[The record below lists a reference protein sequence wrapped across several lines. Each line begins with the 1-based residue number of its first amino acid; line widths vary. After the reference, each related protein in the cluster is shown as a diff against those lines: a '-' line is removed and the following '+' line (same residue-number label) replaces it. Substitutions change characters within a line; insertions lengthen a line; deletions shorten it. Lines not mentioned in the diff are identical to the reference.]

1 MSQGLASL
9 PRIVFGSATAAQTVL
24 ATQDAAIR
32 APLSTTRRIGFLAL
46 TAHESVTP
54 LALQV
59 TRTITSRRAES
70 VLAVDV
76 TADGGL
82 ARALEIAESS
92 PNETRA
98 GARTSVEAVTGLED
112 RRGIVGL
119 RPPAVAD
126 DPVSAWLSE
135 AAPIARFFEVAVTDF
150 GAHHPLADLGS
161 CAALSDVVCLVA
173 DATRGA
179 AENARAVIPAISA
192 LPESPAVVL
201 ALTETDPDSAAVAR
215 AVAATSSHPV
225 VFVPRAAR
233 AARRAVLSLAAAL
246 VAGGREV
253 AA

>member
-1 MSQGLASL
+1 MSQGLASI

-32 APLSTTRRIGFLAL
+32 APLSTTRRIGFLSLAPH
-46 TAHESVTP
+46 ASVTP

-59 TRTITSRRAES
+59 TRAITARRPES
-70 VLAVDV
+70 VLTVDA
-76 TADGGL
+76 TPDGDL
-82 ARALEIAESS
+82 ARALEVAETA

-98 GARTSVEAVTGLED
+98 GARTTAEALTGLED

-119 RPPAVAD
+119 RPPATG
-126 DPVSAWLSE
+126 DPVGAWLAE
-135 AAPIARFFEVAVTDF
+135 AAPITRFFDVAVTDF

-173 DATRGA
+173 DASRAA
-179 AENARAVIPAISA
+179 AENARAVVPAIQA
-192 LPESPAVVL
+192 LPEQPAVVL
-201 ALTETDPDSAAVAR
+201 ALTETDPDSSAVAR
-215 AVAATSSHPV
+215 AIAATSSHPV
-225 VFVPRAAR
+225 VFIPRAPR

-253 AA
+253 MA

>member
-32 APLSTTRRIGFLAL
+32 APLSTTRRIGFLSL
-46 TAHESVTP
+46 SPHESITH

-59 TRTITSRRAES
+59 TRAVTARRPES
-70 VLAVDV
+70 VLTVDV
-76 TADGGL
+76 TPDGGL
-82 ARALEIAESS
+82 ARALEVAETA

-98 GARTSVEAVTGLED
+98 GARTTAEALTGLED

-119 RPPAVAD
+119 RPPAAG
-126 DPVSAWLSE
+126 DPVGAWLAE
-135 AAPIARFFEVAVTDF
+135 AAPITRFFEVAVTDF

-173 DATRGA
+173 DATRLA
-179 AENARAVIPAISA
+179 AENARAVVPAIQA
-192 LPESPAVVL
+192 LPEAPAVVL
-201 ALTETDPDSAAVAR
+201 ALTDTDPDSSAVAR
-215 AVAATSSHPV
+215 AIAMTSSHPV
-225 VFVPRAAR
+225 VFIPRAPR
-233 AARRAVLSLAAAL
+233 AARRAVLSLAASL

-253 AA
+253 SA

>member
-9 PRIVFGSATAAQTVL
+9 PRVVFGSATAAQSVL

-32 APLSTTRRIGFLAL
+32 APLSTTRRIGFLSLAPHD
-46 TAHESVTP
+46 AVTS

-59 TRTITSRRAES
+59 TRAITARRPES

-76 TADGGL
+76 TPDGDL
-82 ARALEIAESS
+82 AHALEVADTA

-98 GARTSVEAVTGLED
+98 GARTTAEALTGLED

-119 RPPAVAD
+119 RPPATG
-126 DPVSAWLSE
+126 DPVGAWLAE

-150 GAHHPLADLGS
+150 GAHHPLGSLGS
-161 CAALSDVVCLVA
+161 CASLSDVVCIVA
-173 DATRGA
+173 DATRTA
-179 AENARAVIPAISA
+179 AENARAVVPAIRD
-192 LPESPAVVL
+192 LPEQPTVVL

-215 AVAATSSHPV
+215 AIATTSSHPV
-225 VFVPRAAR
+225 VFLPRAPR
-233 AARRAVLSLAAAL
+233 AARRAVLSLAAVL

-253 AA
+253 TA